1 MTRNEIQII
10 EEVRKYDRILAQQV
24 KAIIDARDEAQRDA
38 QTLRE
43 EVARLQALRR
53 PEPGQTKWFP
63 PGS

>member
-10 EEVRKYDRILAQQV
+10 EDVRKYDRILAQQV
-24 KAIIDARDEAQRDA
+24 KAIIDARDIALGDV

-43 EVARLQALRR
+43 EISRLQAQRH

-63 PGS
+63 LGS